1 MRNNFFISETVEMLK
16 YHKILEKVNSSIFIS
31 RCSFKNNSTFFYFF
45 FHLTLSW
52 RKPLS
57 YRNHSIDLLCKSIDW
72 FLYDNS
78 LRQERVNAPPRID
91 ASIYIRQWLPP

>member
-45 FHLTLSW
+45 FS
-52 RKPLS
+52 
-57 YRNHSIDLLCKSIDW
+57 
-72 FLYDNS
+72 FNS
-78 LRQERVNAPPRID
+78 FMTEAVI
-91 ASIYIRQWLPP
+91 I